1 MLATRPQPSTASKR
15 SKQFTRTDYHAMG
28 RAGIL
33 TAGDRVELLEGE
45 IIVMSPI
52 GTRHASCVDRLTHA
66 LTTSNRLAG
75 RALVRVQSPLAESD
89 RSEPQPDLMLLA
101 LRDDWYAHEHPG
113 PADVLLLV
121 EVADSSLDY
130 DRDTKIPTYA
140 AAGIREVWLV
150 DLEHDRIEVYTEP
163 ARGDYRVRQRAAI
176 GDAIA
181 PEAFPDL
188 QVDVAGIIPARSAD

>member
-1 MLATRPQPSTASKR
+1 MLATRPQPRTASKR
-15 SKQFTRTDYHAMG
+15 SKQFTRADYHAMG

-101 LRDDWYAHEHPG
+101 HRDDWYAREHPG

-140 AAGIREVWLV
+140 AAGIREVAECGSWIWNTTGSKST
-150 DLEHDRIEVYTEP
+150 RS
-163 ARGDYRVRQRAAI
+163 RR
-176 GDAIA
+176 
-181 PEAFPDL
+181 
-188 QVDVAGIIPARSAD
+188 AGITACGNARRSATPSPRKRFPICNWT